1 MDINEDKHNEHH
13 RWIDVKIDEDKIAND
28 RKEKVKT
35 SIISS
40 LSIAI
45 ILAIS
50 SIVLEFFKG
59 DK

>member
-1 MDINEDKHNEHH
+1 MDINEDKHNEDH
-13 RWIDVKIDEDKIAND
+13 RWIDAKRSGDKIADD

-50 SIVLEFFKG
+50 SVVLEFFKG